1 MQNANFIHIATQELI
16 NKSFGETEQFLNVH
30 EIDIENDGSF
40 KIARI
45 DNETYSDYTL
55 IYFNVKKERFYFVV
69 VVNDKI
75 VTQVYQEDY
84 HAVYLKCISDDLNFE
99 ELSVMTKLKSSNGW
113 SKGDLHKSR
122 KRNYRFSAL
131 YFEPNPEPER
141 FEVKMDKLLN
151 FLENDGDGIQRL
163 IENVKVCIQVATIF
177 YNGNTQLGGHRLTK
191 DLIQR
196 IAKLNLDVDFDLYA
210 KGNFYK
216 N

>member
-16 NKSFGETEQFLNVH
+16 NKTFGVTEQFLDVH
-30 EIDIENDGSF
+30 EIEIENDGSF
-40 KIARI
+40 KIARV

-84 HAVYLKCISDDLNFE
+84 HAVYLKCISDDLTFE

-113 SKGDLHKSR
+113 SKGDICFKGKSNR
-122 KRNYRFSAL
+122 IFSAIH
-131 YFEPNPEPER
+131 FEPNPEPER
-141 FEVKMDKLLN
+141 FEVKMDKLLE
-151 FLENDGDGIQRL
+151 FLERDFEGIQRL
-163 IENVKVCIQVATIF
+163 IENTSLCITIASIF
-177 YNGNTQLGGHRLTK
+177 HNGNTHLSGHRLTTE
-191 DLIQR
+191 LIQR